1 IREISLDSKMN
12 DQNESFPSPLQL
24 KDAIKNSLNTP
35 VIFKNQIK
43 SWSIPWTTS
52 DFTEKYGSTLLDFR
66 IVPKSYKGISWES
79 QHKFEEATISQFISW
94 QSEENFTL
102 DSNNPLKKYRKDEF
116 WAYSSYN
123 YMNNIFPEDSILQAV
138 DWSAFGFPEVSG
150 NESTFWLGSEGANT
164 PCHFDSYG
172 VNLVAQIVG
181 RKKWILFPP
190 TDTAFMYPTR
200 VPYEE
205 SSVFSSVNILNPNL
219 SQHALFKESH
229 PYIVILEPGDVLF
242 VPKKWWHFVL
252 SIDNVTISINTWI
265 KLDSDPQCRLEEGI
279 VRALMSSL
287 VSYYEPENETWL
299 NPKEELVSPEEA
311 LKYIN
316 ASIKELDEIR
326 KINVKFDESTKSSKE
341 CKIFK
346 DSDVH
351 SRCKESIIRD
361 ICSCNYIEKVE
372 AVAFHEWLTDVDH
385 LRPLD
390 ASVSQN
396 VNLLKIVNSIVHPDV
411 IGLICHL
418 LHEM

>member
-1 IREISLDSKMN
+1 MPNLSLSPPLEKLLLDSGKIISFVKMI
-12 DQNESFPSPLQL
+12 DQSESFPSPLQL

-35 VIFKNQIK
+35 VIFKSQIK

-94 QSEENFTL
+94 QSEENSIL
-102 DSNNPLKKYRKDEF
+102 DSNNPLKNYRKDEF

-138 DWSAFGFPEVSG
+138 DW
-150 NESTFWLGSEGANT
+150 
-164 PCHFDSYG
+164 
-172 VNLVAQIVG
+172 IVG

-219 SQHALFKESH
+219 SQHVLFKESH
-229 PYIVILEPGDVLF
+229 PYIAVLEPGDVLF

-279 VRALMSSL
+279 VKALMSSL
-287 VSYYEPENETWL
+287 ISYYEPENETWL

-316 ASIKELDEIR
+316 ASIKELDEI
-326 KINVKFDESTKSSKE
+326 KKTNNKFDEGAESAKE

-351 SRCKESIIRD
+351 SRKCKESIIRD
-361 ICSCNYIEKVE
+361 ICSSNYIEKVKS
-372 AVAFHEWLTDVDH
+372 VAFHEWLTDVDH
-385 LRPLD
+385 LSPLD
-390 ASVSQN
+390 ASVSRN

-418 LHEM
+418 LHKMERLEQHFSLKKLLFMIYH